1 MTGFDVAGAARA
13 AGGRLE
19 GLGRTAS
26 VRRVVIDSRE
36 VEEGDLFVALPGTR
50 TDGHGFVAEALRR
63 GAVGALVGPEAPPL
77 EGDLAGR
84 SQIRVADPRRAL
96 SELAAAH
103 RRTLRCPVIAITGSN
118 GKSSTREMVARALS
132 PLGEIVQ
139 SQKSYNNDLG
149 VPLTVLRAGPATAAL
164 VVEMG
169 TSGPGEIARLCDV
182 ARPDVGV
189 VTNVSAA
196 HLEGLGTEEGVA
208 HEKAALVRCLPPE
221 GRAVLNGDDPRV
233 AAMAGQTTAPA
244 LRFSV
249 GDPRAEVWGCEPRRT
264 PRGVEFFLY
273 GKMRIFLPVPGLH
286 NVPNAL
292 AAVAVGLLQGIEPGA
307 LREALRG
314 VRLPSMR
321 MQRIAL
327 GGRTLLLDC
336 YNANPA
342 SLHAAVEELSARPA
356 RGRRV
361 LVMGDMRE
369 LGPRS
374 ADLHYAAGRHAA
386 SRVDFLWC
394 VGPESRHA
402 YEAARDEGLEDDR
415 LAWSPTVEDAAAVP
429 AVRLARGDVALLKAS
444 RGMRLERLADV
455 LRRGAAERPELV
467 GAAAGA
473 AAGEDAALDARRVG

>member
-1 MTGFDVAGAARA
+1 
-13 AGGRLE
+13 
-19 GLGRTAS
+19 
-26 VRRVVIDSRE
+26 
-36 VEEGDLFVALPGTR
+36 
-50 TDGHGFVAEALRR
+50 
-63 GAVGALVGPEAPPL
+63 
-77 EGDLAGR
+77 
-84 SQIRVADPRRAL
+84 
-96 SELAAAH
+96 
-103 RRTLRCPVIAITGSN
+103 
-118 GKSSTREMVARALS
+118 
-132 PLGEIVQ
+132 
-139 SQKSYNNDLG
+139 
-149 VPLTVLRAGPATAAL
+149 
-164 VVEMG
+164 MG

-196 HLEGLGTEEGVA
+196 HLEGLGDEEGVA

-233 AAMAGQTTAPA
+233 AAMARQTTAPA
-244 LRFSV
+244 LRFSL

-286 NVPNAL
+286 NVQNAL
-292 AAVAVGLLQGIEPGA
+292 AAVAVGLLRGIEPGA

-342 SLHAAVEELSARPA
+342 SLRAAVEELAARPA

-374 ADLHYAAGRHAA
+374 ADLHWAAGRHAA

-394 VGPESRHA
+394 VGPESRQA
-402 YEAARDEGLEDDR
+402 FEAARDAGLPEDR
-415 LAWSPTVEDAAAVP
+415 LAWSPSVEDAAAVP

-455 LRRGAAERPELV
+455 LRRGAAERPAL
-467 GAAAGA
+467 AAAGA
-473 AAGEDAALDARRVG
+473 GDDASIDARRVG